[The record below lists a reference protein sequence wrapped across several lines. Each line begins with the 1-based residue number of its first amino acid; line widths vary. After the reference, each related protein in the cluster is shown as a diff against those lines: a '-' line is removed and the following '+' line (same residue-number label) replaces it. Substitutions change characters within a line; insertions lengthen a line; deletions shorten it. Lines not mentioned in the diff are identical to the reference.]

1 MNQHALKV
9 LVEVAETLAFLT
21 PIGPA
26 PLPEIDQQ
34 EVVVE
39 VGFRGPRCG
48 RIVLALGPALA
59 AQAVANLG
67 GDSGAGVSAG
77 ESAIELAKELANVVA
92 GNLLPA
98 LYGDDVEFAI
108 DQPTVS
114 ATLLSAGDR
123 CVAAAA
129 IELLEGIMAVTVDE
143 LVGETGAGEFVANDL
158 PTQRWLPPQFA
169 AIIAVLTPAAD
180 ELTAAEGAF
189 LASQL
194 AELHEA
200 AGDARTRGLYANL
213 MAAYSGMVASIGHG
227 EVVCDLLRDQLPKL
241 AHEGFWRV
249 CSAERN
255 HS

>member
-1 MNQHALKV
+1 MNPHALRV

-26 PLPEIDQQ
+26 ALPEIDQQ

-48 RIVLALGPALA
+48 RVVLALGPALA
-59 AQAVANLG
+59 GQALANLG
-67 GDSGAGVSAG
+67 GDSGAAVSPG
-77 ESAIELAKELANVVA
+77 ENALELAKELANVVA

-114 ATLLSAGDR
+114 VTLLSAGDR

-129 IELLEGIMAVTVDE
+129 IELLEGILAVTVDE
-143 LVGETGAGEFVANDL
+143 LVGETGNGEFLANQL
-158 PTQRWLPPQFA
+158 PTQRWLPAQFA
-169 AIIAVLTPAAD
+169 AIHAVLTPAD
-180 ELTAAEGAF
+180 HELTTAEGAF

-194 AELHEA
+194 AELHEI
-200 AGDARTRGLYANL
+200 AGDARTRGLHANL
-213 MAAYSGMVASIGHG
+213 MAAYSGMVGSIGHG

-241 AHEGFWRV
+241 AHEGFWRAR
-249 CSAERN
+249 SAERN
-255 HS
+255 RS